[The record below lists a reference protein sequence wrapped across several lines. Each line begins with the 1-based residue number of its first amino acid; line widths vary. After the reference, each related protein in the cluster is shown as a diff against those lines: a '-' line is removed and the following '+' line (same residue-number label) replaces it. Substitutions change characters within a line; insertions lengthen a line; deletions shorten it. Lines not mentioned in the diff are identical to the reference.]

1 MTEWACTSNA
11 QDPTYVVTYD
21 GQFRVHGAAAIKVRL
36 AVAEIKTAQ
45 FFNTLNIKTTCKNS
59 QGVGRNS

>member
-11 QDPTYVVTYD
+11 QDPTYVVTCD
-21 GQFRVHGAAAIKVRL
+21 GQFRVHGSAAIEVRL

-45 FFNTLNIKTTCKNS
+45 FQHVEHQNNL
-59 QGVGRNS
+59 